1 MLYRYGS
8 QGLRHFKVA
17 KTVIGKREPVW
28 HGERVCTSEGFNF
41 FLNEVCKCY
50 GGQKKEAE
58 HKRAWLV

>member
-41 FLNEVCKCY
+41 LFLMKFVNAMEDKRRRLNT
-50 GGQKKEAE
+50 KE
-58 HKRAWLV
+58 LG